1 MMNRNIGIFGGGSIR
16 ILGPVSDVVL
26 FFGCI
31 KAFVLPHAPQKN
43 WTLITDRLY
52 RRYLKIEELDSA
64 KRLMEEIQI
73 VFSNTSSGYI
83 EWDDK
88 ILVSQEKTR
97 LNPELD
103 VLSDVFS
110 KYFNSFFYCVDAAK
124 SSYESFKDYP
134 DYKYEPVRIGIS
146 NVPHFML
153 DERRPLSDYDSLG
166 DEEKPFWLR

>member
-1 MMNRNIGIFGGGSIR
+1 MKRNIGIFGGGSIR

-31 KAFVLPHAPQKN
+31 KSFAVPEFPENNLA
-43 WTLITDRLY
+43 LITDRLY

-64 KRLMEEIQI
+64 KKLMEEIHMI
-73 VFSNTSSGYI
+73 FSKTPSGAI
-83 EWDDK
+83 EWGDAMLGK
-88 ILVSQEKTR
+88 QEKTI
-97 LNPELD
+97 LNPDLD
-103 VLSDVFS
+103 TLSDVFS
-110 KYFNSFFYCVDAAK
+110 KYFNSFFYCVGAAR

-146 NVPHFML
+146 NVPNFML